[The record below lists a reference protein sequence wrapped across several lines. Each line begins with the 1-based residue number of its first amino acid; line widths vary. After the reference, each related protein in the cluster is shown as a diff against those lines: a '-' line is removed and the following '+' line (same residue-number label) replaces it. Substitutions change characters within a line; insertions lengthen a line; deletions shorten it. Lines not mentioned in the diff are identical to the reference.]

1 VHTRAL
7 GPFQKGAAGEEHL
20 GGEHKRTEEAM
31 FESEKFHRLAV
42 EAGRIGTWDL
52 NLQTDE
58 CLISPEMAELMGFSS
73 DQTTVLGA
81 QWRKSIVPDD
91 RTLMSSALAPAIAS
105 GALFDLEFRI
115 ALKDGT
121 QRWLYSR
128 GAVSRDASGKAVRM
142 YGASIDVTE
151 RKQADEKLRESEER
165 LRRAIEIETV
175 GVIFFKTDGSITN
188 ANDAFLRMSGYSR
201 EDLAEGLVRWDE
213 MTPPEWMPHSL
224 KAIEEFEST
233 GRTIPYEKQFVRKD
247 GSRWWA
253 LFAATRLDE
262 EEGVEFIIDITQ
274 SKRAEDEL
282 RKSGERITNILESI
296 TDAFVAVDRQW
307 RFTYINERALT
318 TLQRTREE
326 LLGKNMWEEFPE
338 AVGLPAYREYHRAM
352 TSGNSVHF
360 EEFNP
365 WLDIWV
371 EINAYPSEGGLAIYF
386 RDITERKRAE
396 EERDR
401 LRAREI
407 EARTQKEERRRI
419 ARDLHDVVL
428 QDLVGVL
435 QSLRLS
441 ALHNK
446 DSGLGLDLEEE
457 LDALRRATLGLRSAV
472 NDLRGEKERPFVKS
486 VESLVELNR
495 RLAPDCNI
503 ELLVEEGFPNGLLG
517 DAGLELLR
525 VIREAFTNARYH
537 SGAKRVVVT
546 LKVEGSD
553 LVAEISDDGQGFE
566 LEATPGVGL
575 SSMQERA
582 AMVDGK
588 LEIESEVG
596 RGTSVRLRVPV
607 PQAG

>member
-1 VHTRAL
+1 
-7 GPFQKGAAGEEHL
+7 
-20 GGEHKRTEEAM
+20 M
-31 FESEKFHRLAV
+31 SESEKFHRLAV

-52 NLQTDE
+52 DLQTEE
-58 CLISPEMAELMGFSS
+58 CLISPKMAELMGFSPE
-73 DQTTVLGA
+73 QTTVPGA

-91 RTLMSSALAPAIAS
+91 RTLMASALAPSIAS
-105 GALFDLEFRI
+105 DAPFDLEFRI
-115 ALKDGT
+115 ALKDGR

-151 RKQADEKLRESEER
+151 RKQADEKLRQSEER

-175 GVIFFKTDGSITN
+175 GVIFFTTDGSITN

-233 GRTIPYEKQFVRKD
+233 GRTIPYEKEFVRKD

-274 SKRAEDEL
+274 SKRAEEEL

>member
-1 VHTRAL
+1 
-7 GPFQKGAAGEEHL
+7 
-20 GGEHKRTEEAM
+20 M
-31 FESEKFHRLAV
+31 SESEKFHRLAV

-52 NLQTDE
+52 DLQTEE
-58 CLISPEMAELMGFSS
+58 CLISPKMAELMGFSPE
-73 DQTTVLGA
+73 QTTVPGA

-91 RTLMSSALAPAIAS
+91 RTLMASALAPSIAS
-105 GALFDLEFRI
+105 DAPFDLEFRI
-115 ALKDGT
+115 ALKDGR

-151 RKQADEKLRESEER
+151 RKQADEKLRQSEER

-175 GVIFFKTDGSITN
+175 GVIFFTTDGSITN

-233 GRTIPYEKQFVRKD
+233 GRTIPYEKEFVRKD

-274 SKRAEDEL
+274 SKRAEEEL

-441 ALHNK
+441 DLHNK

>member
-1 VHTRAL
+1 
-7 GPFQKGAAGEEHL
+7 
-20 GGEHKRTEEAM
+20 M
-31 FESEKFHRLAV
+31 SESEKFHRLAV

-52 NLQTDE
+52 DLQTEE
-58 CLISPEMAELMGFSS
+58 CLISPKMAELMGFSPE
-73 DQTTVLGA
+73 QTTVPGA

-91 RTLMSSALAPAIAS
+91 RTLMASALAPSIAS
-105 GALFDLEFRI
+105 DAPFDLEFRI
-115 ALKDGT
+115 ALKDGR

-151 RKQADEKLRESEER
+151 RKQADEKLRQSEER

-175 GVIFFKTDGSITN
+175 GVIFFTTDGSITN

-233 GRTIPYEKQFVRKD
+233 GRTIPYEKEFVRKD

-274 SKRAEDEL
+274 SKRAEEEL

-386 RDITERKRAE
+386 REITERKRAE

>member
-1 VHTRAL
+1 
-7 GPFQKGAAGEEHL
+7 
-20 GGEHKRTEEAM
+20 M
-31 FESEKFHRLAV
+31 SESEKFYRLAV

-52 NLQTDE
+52 DLETEE
-58 CLISPEMAELMGFSS
+58 CLISPEMAELMGFSAE
-73 DQTTVLGA
+73 QTIVPGA
-81 QWRKSIVPDD
+81 QWQESIVPED
-91 RTLMSSALAPAIAS
+91 RTLMSSALAPSIAS
-105 GALFDLEFRI
+105 DAPFDLEFRI
-115 ALKDGT
+115 ALKGGT

-142 YGASIDVTE
+142 YGASIDVTA

-201 EDLAEGLVRWDE
+201 ENLAEGLVRWDK

-224 KAIEEFEST
+224 KAIEEFELT
-233 GRTIPYEKQFVRKD
+233 GRTIPYEKEYVRKD

-253 LFAATRLDE
+253 LFAATRLDD

-274 SKRAEDEL
+274 SKRSEEEL

-307 RFTYINERALT
+307 RFTYLNERALT

-326 LLGKNMWEEFPE
+326 LLGKSMWEEFPE

-352 TSGNSVHF
+352 ASGNSVHF

-396 EERDR
+396 VERDR
-401 LRAREI
+401 LRTRVI
-407 EARTQKEERRRI
+407 EVRTQKEERRRI

-441 ALHNK
+441 DLRAK
-446 DSGLGLDLEEE
+446 RSGLGLDLAEE
-457 LDALRRATLGLRSAV
+457 LEALGRATLGLRSAV
-472 NDLRGEKERPFVKS
+472 HDLRGEKERPLVKF
-486 VESLVELNR
+486 VESLVDLNR
-495 RLAPDCNI
+495 RLAPDCKI
-503 ELLVEEGFPNGLLG
+503 ELVVEQGFPNGLLG
-517 DAGLELLR
+517 EPGVELLR
-525 VIREAFTNARYH
+525 VIREALTNARHH
-537 SGAKRVVVT
+537 SGSERVVVT
-546 LKVEGSD
+546 LKVTGSD

-566 LEATPGVGL
+566 PEAVSGVGL

-582 AMVDGK
+582 AMVDGS

-596 RGTSVRLRVPV
+596 RGTTVRLRVPV
-607 PQAG
+607 PQLG